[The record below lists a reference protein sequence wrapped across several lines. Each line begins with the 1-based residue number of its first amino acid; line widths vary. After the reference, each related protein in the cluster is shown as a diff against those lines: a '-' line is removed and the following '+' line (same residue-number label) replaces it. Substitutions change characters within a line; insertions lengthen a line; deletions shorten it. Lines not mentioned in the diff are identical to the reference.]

1 MTARKTTTC
10 LLAGAMTLLALAPA
24 ALASPA
30 GSEYLPK
37 APQSGGHSGSA
48 SGGTSTSTLPE
59 GTSGSK
65 AKSQEAKNGSK
76 KGKAQS
82 NTVAPVS
89 GGSSG
94 GGGDSG
100 SIFTSPVFLLIVAGI
115 IVVVA
120 GVLLRR
126 RHTAKPAEGKTAA
139 APPRRRPGPAGGTPA
154 AGPDKTT
161 K

>member
-1 MTARKTTTC
+1 M
-10 LLAGAMTLLALAPA
+10 LALAPA

-37 APQSGGHSGSA
+37 APQSGAHSGSA

-59 GTSGSK
+59 STVGSSGESQK
-65 AKSQEAKNGSK
+65 AKQDNK
-76 KGKAQS
+76 KGKARA
-82 NTVAPVS
+82 NDTVAPVS
-89 GGSSG
+89 SGSSG

-100 SIFTSPVFLLIVAGI
+100 SIFTSPVFLLIVAGV

-120 GVLLRR
+120 GVVLRR
-126 RHTAKPAEGKTAA
+126 RRTAKPAGKTTA
-139 APPRRRPGPAGGTPA
+139 APLRRPGPAAGPTG

>member
-1 MTARKTTTC
+1 M
-10 LLAGAMTLLALAPA
+10 LALAPA

-37 APQSGGHSGSA
+37 APQSGAHSGSA

-59 GTSGSK
+59 STVGSSGESQK
-65 AKSQEAKNGSK
+65 AKQDNK
-76 KGKAQS
+76 KGKARA
-82 NTVAPVS
+82 NDTVAPVS
-89 GGSSG
+89 SGSSGG

-100 SIFTSPVFLLIVAGI
+100 SIFTSPVFLLIVAGV

-126 RHTAKPAEGKTAA
+126 RRTAKPPGKTTA
-139 APPRRRPGPAGGTPA
+139 APLRRPGPAAGPTG